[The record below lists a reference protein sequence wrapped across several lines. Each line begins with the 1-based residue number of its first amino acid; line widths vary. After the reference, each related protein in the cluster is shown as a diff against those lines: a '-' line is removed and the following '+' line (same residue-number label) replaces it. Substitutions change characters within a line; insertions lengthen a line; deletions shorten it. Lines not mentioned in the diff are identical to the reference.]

1 VNIFKVTPQRKG
13 SLVLHLHDACLD
25 DTDPYEVRVG
35 LHDAAGVYLTIKDK
49 VSWFSLYSCILKSK
63 KKKSGLSLFSSLVF
77 NCRLSTMR
85 VMSSLLNPFNR

>member
-63 KKKSGLSLFSSLVF
+63 KKNKRSFFVF
-77 NCRLSTMR
+77 KLGFQ
-85 VMSSLLNPFNR
+85 L